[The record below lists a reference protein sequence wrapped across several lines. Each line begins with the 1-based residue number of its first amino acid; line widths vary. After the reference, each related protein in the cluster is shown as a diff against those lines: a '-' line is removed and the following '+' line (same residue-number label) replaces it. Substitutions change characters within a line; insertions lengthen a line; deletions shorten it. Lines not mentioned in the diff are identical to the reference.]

1 MSSEPYTAEELLF
14 DLDERIDRGIATLR
28 TDVQECTWAA
38 DVTRLNGKIEV
49 LLVVKDWL
57 RGYNV

>member
-14 DLDERIDRGIATLR
+14 DLDERIDRAVDLLR
-28 TDVQECTWAA
+28 FENRFGQVGDEM
-38 DVTRLNGKIEV
+38 RRNGKIEG